1 MRLRDAIDMLA
12 GSDLASLGPMTW
24 ADLGCGSGAFTVALA
39 DVLAAD
45 SVIHAM
51 DRDRSA
57 LRGIPSTHKSVRITT
72 HWGDFANLP
81 WPFTGLDGIL
91 MANSLH
97 YVKDPLGFIRS
108 CDAQLK
114 PARHYLVVEYD
125 TNEAG
130 PWVPYPVNRSRATML
145 FERAGYRSVRV
156 LRSRQSLYRR
166 APLYSLAAD
175 DRLRRTSGWSWGHA
189 GRL

>member
-1 MRLRDAIDMLA
+1 MRLRDAIEMLA
-12 GSDLASLGPMTW
+12 GIELDALGPMTW
-24 ADLGCGSGAFTVALA
+24 ADLGCGSGTFTVALA
-39 DVLAAD
+39 AGLAAG

-57 LRGIPSTHKSVRITT
+57 LRGLPSFHKGVRITT
-72 HWGDFANLP
+72 HGGDFANLP

-97 YVKDPLGFIRS
+97 YVADQLAFIRS
-108 CDAQLK
+108 CDGQWK
-114 PARHYLVVEYD
+114 SARHFLVVEYD

-145 FERAGYRSVRV
+145 FGRAGYRSVRV
-156 LRSRQSLYRR
+156 LRSRPSVYRR
-166 APLYSLAAD
+166 APLYSLAAQ
-175 DRLRRTSGWSWGHA
+175 
-189 GRL
+189 